1 VENSG
6 KGIKTFGILVLV
18 VLSFSFGIIF
28 GRAYDSQ
35 NLVTRGSSVNQDLFW
50 EVWGIMEKKYVDKD
64 VVSDE
69 EMMYGAI
76 KGMVDSYGD
85 PATVF
90 LTPEETERFKEVSE
104 GRYFEGIGAE
114 LGYDNGYI
122 IVVSPFDG
130 SPAKEAGVRAGD
142 RILFVDDYEVKL
154 NDNIFEVVQ
163 RIRGEA
169 GTKVTLRVLHRGETQ
184 PVNLEI
190 TRGAITVPSMSLSYV
205 GDRSDIALINV
216 ARFTDSSYSAWTK
229 QWDDL
234 VNQVASSGV
243 NKVIIDL
250 RGNPGGFFDSAVYA
264 ADDFLDRGAL
274 ISQQQDGKG
283 KINEFK
289 AKSGGR
295 LLNKNVV
302 IIVDS
307 GSASASEIFAGALQQ
322 NGVAKV
328 VGESTYGKGTAQ
340 SVVDLRG
347 GSSLHITILKWL
359 LPDGVWLSRENP
371 IVPDYEVERT
381 DEDFL
386 QGVDSQLEEAIKL
399 VNR

>member
-90 LTPEETERFKEVSE
+90 LTPEETERSKEVSE